1 MSFFKNN
8 IKYIGFWCVQGQKIS
23 GGNAY
28 ILTVLTWRSEKVT
41 TNGLKKMRLKG
52 KDFKK
57 GGEALRGKNVIEAYR
72 VKDKEIK
79 RTMK

>member
-1 MSFFKNN
+1 MSWNAPSRDETFQGTKRT
-8 IKYIGFWCVQGQKIS
+8 FW
-23 GGNAY
+23 
-28 ILTVLTWRSEKVT
+28 LFWPWRSEKVT